1 MRSQP
6 IKTERGPEICLDM
19 PDLLKRA
26 RYELSRQKPVVLRV
40 SGSAMRPELND
51 GDLVTVEPVNAQSV
65 RTGDIVLY
73 QSLWD
78 TALIHRVLRFEQRA
92 GGRFVVTRADASSTP
107 DVPVPVHHIMGRVA
121 AIDRNGERVDV
132 KRPDSG
138 FWGRVRAILVYL
150 GLRKPSNDPSV

>member
-26 RYELSRQKPVVLRV
+26 RYELSRQKPVTLRV

-51 GDLVTVEPVNAQSV
+51 GDLVTVEPVSAHAV

-78 TALIHRVLRFEQRA
+78 TALIHRVIRFEQRS
-92 GGRFVVTRADASSTP
+92 GGRFVVTRADASSTT

-121 AIDRNGERVDV
+121 VIDRNGERVDV
-132 KRPDSG
+132 KRPAAG
-138 FWGRVRAILVYL
+138 FWGRIHALLVFL
-150 GLRKPSNDPSV
+150 GLRKAPSEPR

>member
-1 MRSQP
+1 
-6 IKTERGPEICLDM
+6 M

-26 RYELSRQKPVVLRV
+26 RYELSRHKPVTLRV
-40 SGSAMRPELND
+40 SGTAMRPELND

-65 RTGDIVLY
+65 RAGDIVLY

-78 TALIHRVLRFEQRA
+78 TALIHRIVRFEQRS
-92 GGRFVVTRADASSTP
+92 GGRFVVTRADASATP
-107 DVPVPVHHIMGRVA
+107 DVPVPIHHIMGRVA

-138 FWGRVRAILVYL
+138 LWDKIRMLLARFGF
-150 GLRKPSNDPSV
+150 RKSSESIR